1 MSSVYVVEPPTRGK
15 VVLATTMGD
24 VDVEL
29 WPKEAPKATR
39 NFVQLCADGY
49 YDGAPF
55 HRVIKGFMV
64 QGGDPTGTGTGGASI
79 YGAPFADEIHSR
91 LRFSHRGLVACAN
104 AGAPNS
110 NNSQFFFTL
119 DRCDWLN
126 KKHTIFGKVTGD
138 TVYNMMQLGDVEV
151 GDDDRPLY
159 PPSIL
164 SVEVIWN
171 PFDDIVPRKG
181 LHVEEDRK
189 SDGNMLAAPP
199 AAKEKE
205 KKKLNLLSFG
215 EEAEEEEQELDNVQV
230 KIKSS
235 HDVLHDDPRLLR
247 GDIADDDSK
256 PDPEELKRREGLKTS
271 VRQALAAGSRK
282 DALPKLEEP
291 AECGDER
298 VGDDKAARS
307 PLEGKSDDDSKDDDD
322 FDARM
327 RRQIMEKRRTRGDT
341 LGAKADRQ
349 SQREAHSC
357 LANAA
362 DRLPGSAAHS
372 QRPPPPP
379 PDKPAE
385 QDPVSDSDP
394 SSDEGED
401 SESGEKESGPSKKGR
416 RKVERLLLKKRGL
429 GSEGRAAAAVKADT
443 EGQMLTPLE
452 QERRRLQQ
460 KSRRQLELIDQ
471 HRVICAARS
480 GLIDVHSMLQT
491 LAKLDAFRRKLSEAQ
506 AAPPTEASQTVR
518 EATKSGDDDEEGDRF
533 FLMHRLKFAVDPFK
547 KDDMARNND
556 PNQYVVHDP
565 LLERGKSKFNK
576 EQAKLKKRG
585 REWAGKSMD

>member
-29 WPKEAPKATR
+29 WPKEAPKAAR

-151 GDDDRPLY
+151 GDDDRPLD

-164 SVEVIWN
+164 SVEVWPPMLPLSQPGPSSAMPICRAPDGGAGRALEAQVIWN
-171 PFDDIVPRKG
+171 PFDDMSPRKG
-181 LHVEEDRK
+181 LHVEEERK
-189 SDGNMLAAPP
+189 SDGDMLAAPP

-230 KIKSS
+230 KIRSS

-256 PDPEELKRREGLKTS
+256 PDPEEVKRREGLKAS

-291 AECGDER
+291 AQSGDER

-307 PLEGKSDDDSKDDDD
+307 PLEGESDDDSKDDND

-349 SQREAHSC
+349 SQR
-357 LANAA
+357 
-362 DRLPGSAAHS
+362 SAAHS

-379 PDKPAE
+379 PDKPAKQE
-385 QDPVSDSDP
+385 PVSNSDL

-401 SESGEKESGPSKKGR
+401 SESAEKETGVSKRGR

-429 GSEGRAAAAVKADT
+429 GSEGRAAAAAKADT

-460 KSRRQLELIDQ
+460 KSR
-471 HRVICAARS
+471 
-480 GLIDVHSMLQT
+480 LQ
-491 LAKLDAFRRKLSEAQ
+491 Q
-506 AAPPTEASQTVR
+506 ASQTVR
-518 EATKSGDDDEEGDRF
+518 EAPKSGDDDDEEGDRF

-556 PNQYVVHDP
+556 PNQYVVLDP
-565 LLERGKSKFNK
+565 LLERGKSTFNK

-585 REWAGKSMD
+585 RKWAGKSMD

>member
-29 WPKEAPKATR
+29 WPKEAPKAAR

-151 GDDDRPLY
+151 GDDDRPLD
-159 PPSIL
+159 PPAIH

-171 PFDDIVPRKG
+171 PFDDMVPRKG

-189 SDGNMLAAPP
+189 SDGDMLAARP

-247 GDIADDDSK
+247 GDIADDDYK
-256 PDPEELKRREGLKTS
+256 PDPEEVKRREGLKAG

-291 AECGDER
+291 AQSGDQR
-298 VGDDKAARS
+298 VGDDKAAGS
-307 PLEGKSDDDSKDDDD
+307 PLEGESDDDSKDDDD

-327 RRQIMEKRRTRGDT
+327 RGQIMEKRRTRGDT

-349 SQREAHSC
+349 SQR
-357 LANAA
+357 
-362 DRLPGSAAHS
+362 SAAHS

-385 QDPVSDSDP
+385 KEPVSNSDL

-401 SESGEKESGPSKKGR
+401 SESGEKETGPSKKGR

-429 GSEGRAAAAVKADT
+429 GSEGRAAAAAKADT

-460 KSRRQLELIDQ
+460 KSRRQRGREDE
-471 HRVICAARS
+471 ARPCTPLS
-480 GLIDVHSMLQT
+480 HMYLRCT
-491 LAKLDAFRRKLSEAQ
+491 LAKLDAFRRKLVEAQ
-506 AAPPTEASQTVR
+506 AAPTAEASQTVR
-518 EATKSGDDDEEGDRF
+518 EAPASSDHDEVADRF

-547 KDDMARNND
+547 KDDMERNND

-565 LLERGKSKFNK
+565 LLERGKSNFNK

-585 REWAGKSMD
+585 RKWAGKSMD